1 MPDTNLVLVKELKA
15 KNGSKIGHITLNSEE
30 TLNSLTL
37 SMADII
43 HSQLSEWEKEK
54 NIVAVILEGAGDKAF
69 CAGGDIR
76 ALYESMVQNPRGPNL
91 FAEAFFEREYRLD
104 YKIHKYSK
112 PIICWVDGIT
122 MGGGVGLM
130 LGCDYRFSTE
140 RTRFAMPEIGVGLF
154 PDVGFT
160 YFIDT
165 LPKNIGLYMMLTAT
179 QLNAADTQLVGLTN
193 NYISVTAK
201 DSFTKAITEL
211 DWSDDLQKNSEI
223 LDLCIKNFKEKPL
236 SKEGFPESQLESR
249 LESVQALMSAD
260 NLVDIS
266 KNIMTNSTP
275 DEWFKR
281 GIKGLVNG
289 CPTSAHIIWEQCNF
303 EKSKNLKE
311 VFKFELDLAIQVTRH
326 PDFTEGIRAVIIEK
340 DNQPQWS
347 YAEINKLPREWI
359 EEHLE
364 PAWNKN
370 PLDDLEN

>member
-1 MPDTNLVLVKELKA
+1 MPDTDLVLVKELKA
-15 KNGSKIGHITLNSEE
+15 ENGSKIGHITLNSEE

-37 SMADII
+37 SMVDII

-76 ALYESMVQNPRGPNL
+76 ALYESMVQNPGGPNP

-160 YFIDT
+160 YFIDK
-165 LPKNIGLYMMLTAT
+165 LPKNIGLYLMLTAT

-211 DWSDDLQKNSEI
+211 DWSDDLQKNYEI

-260 NLVDIS
+260 NLID
-266 KNIMTNSTP
+266 
-275 DEWFKR
+275 
-281 GIKGLVNG
+281 VNKK
-289 CPTSAHIIWEQCNF
+289 HIEQLY
-303 EKSKNLKE
+303 S
-311 VFKFELDLAIQVTRH
+311 R
-326 PDFTEGIRAVIIEK
+326 
-340 DNQPQWS
+340 
-347 YAEINKLPREWI
+347 
-359 EEHLE
+359 
-364 PAWNKN
+364 
-370 PLDDLEN
+370 

>member
-1 MPDTNLVLVKELKA
+1 MPDTDLVLVKELKA
-15 KNGSKIGHITLNSEE
+15 ENGSKIGHITLNSEE

-37 SMADII
+37 SMVDII

-76 ALYESMVQNPRGPNL
+76 ALYESMVQNPRGPNP

-160 YFIDT
+160 YFIDK

-201 DSFTKAITEL
+201 DSFEKEITEL
-211 DWSDDLQKNSEI
+211 DWSDDLQKNSDI

-260 NLVDIS
+260 NLVDIT
-266 KNIMTNSTP
+266 KNILTNSTQ

-326 PDFTEGIRAVIIEK
+326 PDFTEGIRAAIIEK

-347 YAEINKLPREWI
+347 YADINNLPREWI

>member
-37 SMADII
+37 SMVDII

-76 ALYESMVQNPRGPNL
+76 ALYESMVQNPRGPNP

-201 DSFTKAITEL
+201 DSFEKEITEL
-211 DWSDDLQKNSEI
+211 DWSDDLQKNSDI
-223 LDLCIKNFKEKPL
+223 LNLCIKNFKEKPL

-260 NLVDIS
+260 NLIDVT
-266 KNIMTNSTP
+266 KNILTNSTQ

-311 VFKFELDLAIQVTRH
+311 VFKFELDLAIQITRH

>member
-1 MPDTNLVLVKELKA
+1 
-15 KNGSKIGHITLNSEE
+15 
-30 TLNSLTL
+30 
-37 SMADII
+37 
-43 HSQLSEWEKEK
+43 
-54 NIVAVILEGAGDKAF
+54 
-69 CAGGDIR
+69 
-76 ALYESMVQNPRGPNL
+76 MVQSPGGPNP

-223 LDLCIKNFKEKPL
+223 LDLCIKNFKEMPL

-266 KNIMTNSTP
+266 KNILTNSTP

-311 VFKFELDLAIQVTRH
+311 VFKFELDLAIQITRH

>member
-1 MPDTNLVLVKELKA
+1 MPEKDLVLTAELAA
-15 KNGSKIGHITLNSEE
+15 KNGTKLGHITLNSKE

-37 SMADII
+37 SMVDTIVP
-43 HSQLSEWEKEK
+43 QLALWEKEES
-54 NIVAVILEGAGDKAF
+54 IVAVIIEGAGDKAF

-76 ALYESMVQNPRGPNL
+76 ALYESMVKHPGGPNS

-104 YKIHKYSK
+104 YKIHTYSK

-122 MGGGVGLM
+122 MGGGVGIM
-130 LGCDYRFSTE
+130 LGCDYRLSTE

-160 YFIDT
+160 HFIDK
-165 LPKNIGLYMMLTAT
+165 LPKGVGIYMMLTAT

-211 DWSDDLQKNSEI
+211 DWSDDLQKNYEI

-266 KNIMTNSTP
+266 KNILTNSTP

-311 VFKFELDLAIQVTRH
+311 VFKFELDLAIQITRH

>member
-37 SMADII
+37 SMVDII

-54 NIVAVILEGAGDKAF
+54 NIVAIILEGAGDKAF

-76 ALYESMVQNPRGPNL
+76 ALYESMVQNPGGPNP

-160 YFIDT
+160 YFIDK

-201 DSFTKAITEL
+201 DSFEKEITEL
-211 DWSDDLQKNSEI
+211 DWSDDLQKNSDI

-249 LESVQALMSAD
+249 LESVQALMSED
-260 NLVDIS
+260 NLIDVT
-266 KNIMTNSTP
+266 KNILTSSTQ

-347 YAEINKLPREWI
+347 YADINNLPRKWI

>member
-223 LDLCIKNFKEKPL
+223 LDLCIKNFEEMPL

-303 EKSKNLKE
+303 ENSKNLKE

>member
-37 SMADII
+37 SMVDII

-76 ALYESMVQNPRGPNL
+76 ALYESMVQNPRGPNP

-160 YFIDT
+160 YFIDK

-201 DSFTKAITEL
+201 DSFEKEITEL
-211 DWSDDLQKNSEI
+211 DWSDDLQKNSDI
-223 LDLCIKNFKEKPL
+223 LNLCIKNFQEKPL

-249 LESVQALMSAD
+249 LESVQALMSED
-260 NLVDIS
+260 NLIDVT
-266 KNIMTNSTP
+266 KNILTNSTQ

-347 YAEINKLPREWI
+347 YADINNLPRKWI

>member
-76 ALYESMVQNPRGPNL
+76 ALYESMVQNPRGPNP

-160 YFIDT
+160 YFIDK

-201 DSFTKAITEL
+201 DSFEKEITEL
-211 DWSDDLQKNSEI
+211 DWSDDLQKNSDI
-223 LDLCIKNFKEKPL
+223 LNLCIKSFKEKPL
-236 SKEGFPESQLESR
+236 SQEGFPESQLESR
-249 LESVQALMSAD
+249 LESVQALMSED
-260 NLVDIS
+260 NLIDVT
-266 KNIMTNSTP
+266 KNILTNSTQ

-326 PDFTEGIRAVIIEK
+326 PDFTEGIRAAIIEK

-347 YAEINKLPREWI
+347 YADINNLPRKWI

>member
-1 MPDTNLVLVKELKA
+1 
-15 KNGSKIGHITLNSEE
+15 
-30 TLNSLTL
+30 
-37 SMADII
+37 
-43 HSQLSEWEKEK
+43 
-54 NIVAVILEGAGDKAF
+54 
-69 CAGGDIR
+69 
-76 ALYESMVQNPRGPNL
+76 
-91 FAEAFFEREYRLD
+91 
-104 YKIHKYSK
+104 
-112 PIICWVDGIT
+112 
-122 MGGGVGLM
+122 
-130 LGCDYRFSTE
+130 
-140 RTRFAMPEIGVGLF
+140 
-154 PDVGFT
+154 VGFT
-160 YFIDT
+160 YFIDK

-211 DWSDDLQKNSEI
+211 DWSDDLQKNYEI

-260 NLVDIS
+260 NLVDVT
-266 KNIMTNSTP
+266 KNILSNFTQ

-289 CPTSAHIIWEQCNF
+289 CPTSAHIIWEQSNF
-303 EKSKNLKE
+303 EKSINLKE

-347 YAEINKLPREWI
+347 YADINNLPRGWI

-370 PLDDLEN
+370 PLDNLEN

>member
-37 SMADII
+37 SMVDII

-76 ALYESMVQNPRGPNL
+76 ALYESMVQSPGGPNL

-223 LDLCIKNFKEKPL
+223 LDLCIKNFKEMPL

-311 VFKFELDLAIQVTRH
+311 VFKFELDLAIQITRH

>member
-37 SMADII
+37 SMVDII

-76 ALYESMVQNPRGPNL
+76 ALYESMVQNPRGPNP

-201 DSFTKAITEL
+201 GSFTKAITEL

-223 LDLCIKNFKEKPL
+223 LDLCIKNFKEMPL

-260 NLVDIS
+260 NLIDVT
-266 KNIMTNSTP
+266 KNILTNSTQ

-311 VFKFELDLAIQVTRH
+311 VFKFELDLAIQITRH

>member
-1 MPDTNLVLVKELKA
+1 MPDTDLVLVKELKA
-15 KNGSKIGHITLNSEE
+15 ENGSKIGHITLNSEE

-37 SMADII
+37 SMVDII

-76 ALYESMVQNPRGPNL
+76 ALYESMVQNPGGPNP

-160 YFIDT
+160 YFIDK
-165 LPKNIGLYMMLTAT
+165 LPKNIGLYLMLTAT

-211 DWSDDLQKNSEI
+211 DWSDDLQKNYEI

-260 NLVDIS
+260 NLVDIT
-266 KNIMTNSTP
+266 KNILTNSTQ

-326 PDFTEGIRAVIIEK
+326 PDFTEGIRAAIIEK

-347 YAEINKLPREWI
+347 YADINNLPRGWI

>member
-37 SMADII
+37 SMVDII

-76 ALYESMVQNPRGPNL
+76 ALYESMVQNPRGPNP

-160 YFIDT
+160 YFIDK

-193 NYISVTAK
+193 NYISLTAK
-201 DSFTKAITEL
+201 DSFEKEITEL

-223 LDLCIKNFKEKPL
+223 LDLCIQNFKEKPL

-260 NLVDIS
+260 NLIDVT
-266 KNIMTNSTP
+266 KNILTNSTQ

-281 GIKGLVNG
+281 GIKGLANG

-326 PDFTEGIRAVIIEK
+326 PDFTEGIRAAIIEK

-347 YAEINKLPREWI
+347 YADINNLPREWI

>member
-1 MPDTNLVLVKELKA
+1 MPDTDLVLVKELKA
-15 KNGSKIGHITLNSEE
+15 ENGSKIGHITLNSEE

-37 SMADII
+37 SMVDII

-76 ALYESMVQNPRGPNL
+76 ALYESMVQNPGGPNP

-160 YFIDT
+160 YFIDK
-165 LPKNIGLYMMLTAT
+165 LPKNIGLYLMLTAT

-211 DWSDDLQKNSEI
+211 DWSDDLQKNYEI

-260 NLVDIS
+260 NLVDVT
-266 KNIMTNSTP
+266 KNILSNFTQ

-289 CPTSAHIIWEQCNF
+289 CPTSAHIIWEQSNF
-303 EKSKNLKE
+303 EKSINLKE

-326 PDFTEGIRAVIIEK
+326 PDFTEGIRAAIIEK

-347 YAEINKLPREWI
+347 YADINNLPRGWM

>member
-76 ALYESMVQNPRGPNL
+76 ALYESMVQNPRGPNP

-160 YFIDT
+160 YFIDK

-201 DSFTKAITEL
+201 DSFEKEITEL
-211 DWSDDLQKNSEI
+211 DWSDDLQKNSDI
-223 LDLCIKNFKEKPL
+223 LNLCIKNFQEKPL

-249 LESVQALMSAD
+249 LESVQALMSED
-260 NLVDIS
+260 NLIDVT
-266 KNIMTNSTP
+266 KNILTNSTQ

-326 PDFTEGIRAVIIEK
+326 PDFTEGIRAAIIEK

-347 YAEINKLPREWI
+347 YADINNLPRKWI

-364 PAWNKN
+364 QAWNKN

>member
-37 SMADII
+37 SMVDII

-76 ALYESMVQNPRGPNL
+76 ALYESMVQNPRGPNP

-160 YFIDT
+160 YFIDK

-193 NYISVTAK
+193 NYISLAAK
-201 DSFTKAITEL
+201 DSFEKEITEL
-211 DWSDDLQKNSEI
+211 DWSDDLQKNSDI

-260 NLVDIS
+260 NLIDVT
-266 KNIMTNSTP
+266 KNILTNSTQ

-281 GIKGLVNG
+281 GIKGLANG

-326 PDFTEGIRAVIIEK
+326 PDFTEGIRAAIIEK

-347 YAEINKLPREWI
+347 YADINNLPREWI

>member
-1 MPDTNLVLVKELKA
+1 MSDTDLVLVKELKA
-15 KNGSKIGHITLNSEE
+15 ENGSKIGHITLNSEE

-37 SMADII
+37 SMVDII

-76 ALYESMVQNPRGPNL
+76 ALYESMVQNPGGPNP

-160 YFIDT
+160 YFIDK
-165 LPKNIGLYMMLTAT
+165 LPKNIGLYLMLTAT

-193 NYISVTAK
+193 NYISLTAK
-201 DSFTKAITEL
+201 DSFTKELTEL
-211 DWSDDLQKNSEI
+211 NWSDDLHKNSEI

-249 LESVQALMSAD
+249 LESVQALMNAD
-260 NLVDIS
+260 NLVEVT
-266 KNIMTNSTP
+266 KNILTNSTP
-275 DEWFKR
+275 DEWFKK

-289 CPTSAHIIWEQCNF
+289 CPTSAHIIWEQSKF
-303 EKSKNLKE
+303 KKSKNLKE

-326 PDFTEGIRAVIIEK
+326 QDFTEGIRAAIIEK

-347 YAEINKLPREWI
+347 YVDINTLPREWI

>member
-76 ALYESMVQNPRGPNL
+76 ALYESMVQNPRGPNP

-160 YFIDT
+160 YFIDK

-193 NYISVTAK
+193 NYISVKTK

-211 DWSDDLQKNSEI
+211 DWSDDLKKNSEL
-223 LDLCIKNFKEKPL
+223 LDLCIQNFKEKPL

-260 NLVDIS
+260 NLVDIT
-266 KNIMTNSTP
+266 KNILTNSTQ

-326 PDFTEGIRAVIIEK
+326 PDFTEGIRAAIIEK

-347 YAEINKLPREWI
+347 YADINNLPREWI

>member
-37 SMADII
+37 SMVDII

-76 ALYESMVQNPRGPNL
+76 ALYESMVQNPRGPNP

-201 DSFTKAITEL
+201 DSFEKEITEL

-311 VFKFELDLAIQVTRH
+311 VFKFELDLAIQITRH

>member
-37 SMADII
+37 SMVDII

-76 ALYESMVQNPRGPNL
+76 ALYESMVQNPRGPNP

-160 YFIDT
+160 YFIDK

-201 DSFTKAITEL
+201 DSFEKEITEL
-211 DWSDDLQKNSEI
+211 DWSDDLQKNSDI

-249 LESVQALMSAD
+249 LESVQALMSED
-260 NLVDIS
+260 NLIDVT
-266 KNIMTNSTP
+266 KNILTNSTQ

-326 PDFTEGIRAVIIEK
+326 PDFTEGIRAAIIEK

-347 YAEINKLPREWI
+347 YADINNLPRKWI

-364 PAWNKN
+364 PAWNNN

>member
-37 SMADII
+37 SMVDII

-76 ALYESMVQNPRGPNL
+76 ALYESMVQSPGGPNL

-223 LDLCIKNFKEKPL
+223 LDLCIKNFKEMPL

-266 KNIMTNSTP
+266 KNILTNSTP

-311 VFKFELDLAIQVTRH
+311 VFKFELDLAIQITRH

>member
-37 SMADII
+37 SMVDII

-76 ALYESMVQNPRGPNL
+76 ALYESMVQNPGGPNP

-160 YFIDT
+160 YFIDK

-260 NLVDIS
+260 NLVDIT
-266 KNIMTNSTP
+266 KNILTNSTP

-347 YAEINKLPREWI
+347 YADINNLPREWI

>member
-1 MPDTNLVLVKELKA
+1 MPDTDLVLVKELKA

-37 SMADII
+37 SMVDII

-76 ALYESMVQNPRGPNL
+76 ALYESMVQSPGGPNP
-91 FAEAFFEREYRLD
+91 FAESFFEREYRLD

-160 YFIDT
+160 YFIDK

-193 NYISVTAK
+193 NYISVKAK
-201 DSFTKAITEL
+201 DSFAKEITEL

-223 LDLCIKNFKEKPL
+223 LDLCIQNFKEKPL

-260 NLVDIS
+260 NLGDVT
-266 KNIMTNSTP
+266 KNILSNSTQ

-281 GIKGLVNG
+281 GIKGLANG
-289 CPTSAHIIWEQCNF
+289 CPTSAYIIWEQSNF

-347 YAEINKLPREWI
+347 YADINNLPRGWI

-364 PAWNKN
+364 PAWNTN

>member
-1 MPDTNLVLVKELKA
+1 MPDTDLVLVKELKA
-15 KNGSKIGHITLNSEE
+15 KNGSNIGHITLNSEE

-37 SMADII
+37 SMVDII

-76 ALYESMVQNPRGPNL
+76 ALYESMVQSPGGPNL

-223 LDLCIKNFKEKPL
+223 LDLCIKNFKEMPL

-303 EKSKNLKE
+303 DKSKNLKE

-326 PDFTEGIRAVIIEK
+326 PDFTEGIRAAIIEK

-347 YAEINKLPREWI
+347 YADINNLPRKWI